1 MDCSNLSRQCDIGN
15 GARTLVAQCTLRSTS
30 RIGARVFPRGET
42 IADLRR
48 SCHRAGM
55 DWTDLIY
62 LLPVKALLWG
72 VAILA
77 ALVAIMLCVH

>member
-1 MDCSNLSRQCDIGN
+1 
-15 GARTLVAQCTLRSTS
+15 
-30 RIGARVFPRGET
+30 
-42 IADLRR
+42 
-48 SCHRAGM
+48 M